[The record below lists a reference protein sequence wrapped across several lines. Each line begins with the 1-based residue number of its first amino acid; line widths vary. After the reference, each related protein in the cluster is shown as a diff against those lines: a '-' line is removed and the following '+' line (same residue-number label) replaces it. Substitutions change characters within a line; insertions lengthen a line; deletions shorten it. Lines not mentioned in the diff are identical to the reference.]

1 MTDELKIEYE
11 WLDRPEGDLEA
22 GRACEAVIGIR
33 LGDEYLTRLD
43 DSWGQTVRNQMRVS
57 AHTLATW
64 FASNWWRLRWEPE
77 TPGSR
82 RDVDWRMSHCMAAAG
97 AGYVWPNV
105 IFASDGDSLAVAS
118 RPGRKA
124 VAFEP
129 VRYLNRIDGRI
140 SAEEFERSVDQFL
153 EGVLSR
159 LYSMN
164 VPGDDLLELWTE
176 VMRERQDPKLTQ
188 WRKLEALCGYDPDEA
203 PAAIIELLRD
213 DNAGLGGEALEEVA
227 AVGRHAT
234 AKLLKPILSLAKAV
248 AAPRAGGFRGSMP
261 TLTNKPRIAAGE
273 RPWQAATKLAQFARK
288 EWGLENKPIKDKV
301 LAGLLGLKSAV
312 FAERAKSTALP
323 LALRAGTSDSFDIY
337 FNSSW
342 ATSRRFACSRLIGD
356 HLYFRNQG
364 RLIPATDAKTSRQQ
378 FQRAFAQ
385 ELLCPFDALLEKI
398 QTEQPNE
405 EDISEA
411 AAYFEVSPLM
421 VETTLVN
428 KGELDREVLSWR
440 D

>member
-261 TLTNKPRIAAGE
+261 TLTNKPRTVAGE
-273 RPWQAATKLAQFARK
+273 RPWQAATKLAQFARRQ
-288 EWGLENKPIKDKV
+288 WGLEKKPIKDKA
-301 LAGLLGLKSAV
+301 LADLLGMKASV
-312 FAERAKSTALP
+312 FAEQVKSAALP